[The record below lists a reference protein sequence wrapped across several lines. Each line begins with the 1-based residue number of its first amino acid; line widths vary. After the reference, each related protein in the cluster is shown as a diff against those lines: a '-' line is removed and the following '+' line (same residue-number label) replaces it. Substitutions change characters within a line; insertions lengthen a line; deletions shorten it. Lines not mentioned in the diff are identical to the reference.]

1 MSRQLIRSLLRR
13 RGYDIVQYPLPDWYH
28 LRIGLAE
35 ILTSR
40 RINCVIDVGANQGQY
55 GEFLRN
61 MGYEGRIVSFEP
73 VGATFKKLQAR
84 AKRDKDWQ
92 IHQLAAGDAEQV
104 LDINV
109 SDTSEFSSL
118 LPTSS
123 YGQSRFSEGVAVHH
137 TEQVKV
143 ARLDTMISEITQGID
158 DPRIYLTMDS
168 QGYDLQVFAGA
179 SGCLPLVLGMQSEI
193 ALQQLYE
200 GMPDYLTSL
209 ATYNSAGY
217 SITSLIAVSRDESL
231 SIIEFDC
238 LMVRNSERK
247 A

>member
-1 MSRQLIRSLLRR
+1 
-13 RGYDIVQYPLPDWYH
+13 V
-28 LRIGLAE
+28 
-35 ILTSR
+35 
-40 RINCVIDVGANQGQY
+40 V
-55 GEFLRN
+55 
-61 MGYEGRIVSFEP
+61 
-73 VGATFKKLQAR
+73 
-84 AKRDKDWQ
+84 
-92 IHQLAAGDAEQV
+92 
-104 LDINV
+104 
-109 SDTSEFSSL
+109 
-118 LPTSS
+118 
-123 YGQSRFSEGVAVHH
+123 
-137 TEQVKV
+137 
-143 ARLDTMISEITQGID
+143 RLDAMISEITQGIE
-158 DPRIYLTMDS
+158 DPRIYLKMDS